1 MNMIVK
7 NLTSSIAIAAVLFSL
22 ALFMP
27 VADLQAGSSGAK
39 KIRVAIF
46 PFNDLQSKSLNMG
59 ISSILKAGLSGHD
72 YIETVP
78 VEVVEQKIYELEPAY
93 LWTKREGSTDSAEIA
108 WAIEPKIVE
117 EVEEMVSAQFSVY
130 GDLIRFGS
138 DWTVVAYILKERD
151 LNIRKSFTVKSSKE
165 EELPERLKEVS
176 KKIAEWLRRENILN
190 EAEEEIRRYLGG
202 LYTHSVALDKIKS
215 LSDTVQESVP
225 LHALLLELYL
235 EKKKKYREKIID
247 EGLKII
253 DFYDPANDDDTR
265 YLLSLNIDPYDAA
278 ADIYEGKRDWKSAI
292 YLRHKARKLFPHMKD
307 NHIGSL
313 GRDYYFY
320 ARSFEKKGDN
330 ARALK
335 NYRKAITYLSK
346 SSEHY
351 KRARN
356 RIEVLKKKKK

>member
-7 NLTSSIAIAAVLFSL
+7 NITSSIVIVAVLFFLS
-22 ALFMP
+22 LFMP
-27 VADLQAGSSGAK
+27 GADLQAESSGAK

-59 ISSILKAGLSGHD
+59 ISSILKAGLSGYD

-78 VEVVEQKIYELEPAY
+78 VEVVERKIYELEPSY
-93 LWTKREGSTDSAEIA
+93 LWTKREGSGDSAEIV

-117 EVEEMVSAQFSVY
+117 EVEEIVSAEFSVY

-138 DWTVVAYILKERD
+138 DWTVVAYILKEKD
-151 LNIRKSFTVKSSKE
+151 LNIRKSFTVNSSKE
-165 EELPERLKEVS
+165 EEIPERLKEVS
-176 KKIAEWLRRENILN
+176 KKIAEWLKRENILN
-190 EAEEEIRRYLGG
+190 EAEEEIRRYMGG
-202 LYTHSVALDKIKS
+202 LYTHSVALEKIKS
-215 LSDTVQESVP
+215 LADTVQESVP

-235 EKKKKYREKIID
+235 EKKKRYREKIID

-292 YLRHKARKLFPHMKD
+292 YLRHKARKLFPYMEDK
-307 NHIGSL
+307 HIAGL

-320 ARSFEKKGDN
+320 AYSFEKKGDS
-330 ARALK
+330 ARALE
-335 NYRKAITYLSK
+335 NYRKAVTYLSPA
-346 SSEHY
+346 SEHY
-351 KRARN
+351 NRARD
-356 RIEVLKKKKK
+356 RIALLNKKKK